1 VKRALAISAALLLA
15 ACATPENRDP
25 LERINRHVF
34 EFNDA
39 MDAGLI
45 RPAAESWR
53 ANVPAPIRT
62 GLRNA
67 LNNLEEPVVFLN
79 TVLQF
84 RLADAGTTLIR
95 FSMNTTAGVL
105 GVMDVATPAG
115 HPRQTGDFG
124 QTLYAAGV
132 GDGPFLMLPLLGPSN
147 ARDAVGSGVD
157 TFIDPIGYAIGYPL
171 PRTVNTGVGIGR
183 GVIRGV
189 DLRAENLE
197 NLDALRADSL
207 DYYARLRSVV
217 QQRRDAELGRTSPD
231 TGEGLVTLD
240 DPGG

>member
-1 VKRALAISAALLLA
+1 MLLLG

-25 LERINRHVF
+25 LETINRHIF

-39 MDAGLI
+39 MDAGVI
-45 RPAAESWR
+45 RPIAESYR
-53 ANVPAPIRT
+53 ATVPEPARRGI
-62 GLRNA
+62 RNA
-67 LNNLEEPVVFLN
+67 LNNLQEPVIFIN
-79 TVLQF
+79 NVLQF

-95 FSMNTTAGVL
+95 FSMNTTVGVL

-115 HPRQTGDFG
+115 HSQRLGDFG

-147 ARDAVGSGVD
+147 LRDAIGGGVD
-157 TFIDPIGYAIGYPL
+157 AVIDPVGYATGQVIS
-171 PRTVNTGVGIGR
+171 RTAAVIAVGTGR
-183 GVIRGV
+183 AVIRGV
-189 DLRAENLE
+189 DLRAENIE

-207 DYYARLRSVV
+207 DYYARLRSVM
-217 QQRRDAELGRTSPD
+217 QQRRDAQLGRTSGD